1 MTSTNELKQAAA
13 KAAIQYVI
21 EDSIIGVGTG
31 STVNYFIDE
40 LAKIKHKIS
49 GAIASSK
56 ITEKRLKSHSIPV
69 YDLNSISNLPV
80 YIDGADEF
88 NTDRYLIKGGGGALT
103 REKIIAAHAENFICI
118 ADESKKVDVLGNFPL
133 PIEVISIA
141 RNYVAREMKK
151 LGGNPV
157 YREGFITDN
166 NHAIIDIHNLSIL
179 NPIEIEE
186 FINHITGVISNGL
199 FAKRPADKILMA
211 TPRGITLF

>member
-1 MTSTNELKQAAA
+1 MTSTDELKKAAA
-13 KAAIQYVI
+13 KAAIQYVV
-21 EDSIIGVGTG
+21 EESIIGVGTG

-40 LAKIKHKIS
+40 LAQVKHKIE

-56 ITEKRLKSHSIPV
+56 ITEERLKSHNIPI
-69 YDLNSISNLPV
+69 YDLNSTNHLSV

-118 ADESKKVDVLGNFPL
+118 ADESKKVDVLGKFPL

-141 RNYVAREMKK
+141 RSYVAREMTK

-166 NHAIIDIHNLSIL
+166 NHVIIDIHNLSIL
-179 NPIEIEE
+179 DPIKIEE
-186 FINHITGVISNGL
+186 FINHITGVVSNGL

-211 TPRGITLF
+211 TPKGMTIL